1 MPHTVFELTQWKDM
15 SLSLSNAKNIA
26 KVLTESLPY
35 IQKFTGRTVVVKYG
49 GNAMVDEALK
59 QSFARDIVLMK
70 LVGINPIVVHGGGPQ
85 IGSLLERL
93 NIESSFVDGLRV
105 TDSQTMDVVEMVLGG
120 LVNKEIVSLL
130 NKNQGKAVGISGKDG
145 NLIRAKKLTIKRKGS
160 KPADESIDIGQVGE
174 VVSINTEILDVMKDS
189 DFIPVIAPIGTDIN
203 GASYNINADSVAGE
217 IASVLGAEKLIL
229 LTNIAGVLDK
239 QGNVLTGLS
248 IKQVD
253 ALIADKT
260 IHTGM
265 LPKVE
270 CALNAVRKGV
280 TSATI
285 VDGRVEHAVLLEIF
299 TDEGVGTLISNSGLD
314 QNEPGG

>member
-1 MPHTVFELTQWKDM
+1 MPHTAFELTQWKDM

-160 KPADESIDIGQVGE
+160 KPADETIDIGQVGE